1 MEGSTVVGF
10 VNALSDGML
19 SAYIP
24 LLQVIPSRRGQGIGS
39 ELIRQLLVDV
49 GQLYTIDV
57 MCDEDVVSFCERLG
71 FSPAGGVIRRNYHW
85 RQAET

>member
-1 MEGSTVVGF
+1 MEGSTVVR
-10 VNALSDGML
+10 VRQRLSDGML

-24 LLQVIPSRRGQGIGS
+24 LLEVIPSRRGQGIGS

-57 MCDEDVVSFCERLG
+57 MCDEDVVSFSERLG
-71 FSPAGGVIRRNYHW
+71 FSSADGVIRRNYHW